1 MAPERPDRRLLLL
14 GRTGQVGHELETAL
28 APLGQVIA
36 LDRTDA
42 DLSDPES
49 LRAVVRTHRPHAIVN
64 AAAYT
69 SVDRAESESDL
80 AMSIN
85 GVAPGVLAE
94 EARDVDACLV
104 HYSTDYVFDGRKE
117 GPYHEQDTP
126 NPLSSYGDSKLAGE
140 RAVVAAGGRHLILR
154 TCWVV
159 GAHGINFLKT
169 ILRLAAER
177 DTLRVVADQ
186 QGTPTTAALIAEATA
201 TTLKSML
208 TAPVQ
213 DRRWGL
219 YHVAASGATT
229 WHGYARYLIARAH
242 EIGMPL
248 RATPE
253 GVTAITTA
261 DYPTP
266 AARPG
271 NSRLETTRL
280 RATFPVQLPDWRQG
294 VDQVLEQLMAGHRP

>member
-14 GRTGQVGHELETAL
+14 GRTGQVGHELETVL

-49 LRAVVRTHRPHAIVN
+49 LRAVVRAHRPHAILN

-69 SVDRAESESDL
+69 AVDRAESELDL
-80 AMSIN
+80 AMLIN
-85 GVAPGVLAE
+85 GVSPRVLAE
-94 EARDVDACLV
+94 EARDLNAFLV
-104 HYSTDYVFDGRKE
+104 HYSTDYVFDGRKMD
-117 GPYHEQDTP
+117 PYHEQDAP
-126 NPLSSYGDSKLAGE
+126 NPLSSYGRSKLAGE
-140 RAVVAAGGRHLILR
+140 RAVVAAGGKHLILR

-169 ILRLAAER
+169 ILCLAADR
-177 DTLRVVADQ
+177 GTIRVVADQ
-186 QGTPTTAALIAEATA
+186 QGAPTSAALIAEVT
-201 TTLKSML
+201 TTLLTSMMQ
-208 TAPVQ
+208 APLE
-213 DRRWGL
+213 DHRWGL
-219 YHVAASGATT
+219 YHVAASGTT
-229 WHGYARYLIARAH
+229 SWHGYARYLIGRAH

-253 GVTAITTA
+253 GITAITSA

-266 AARPG
+266 AERPG

-280 RATFPVQLPDWRQG
+280 RTTFPVQLPDWRQG
-294 VDQVLEQLMAGHRP
+294 VDQVLEQLKAGYRP